1 MVTFDVLT
9 ATVHVFSTPHHST
22 LPQTLREMDLTTLRP
37 FAPGEPQNFAKFLD
51 KVVGLVWS
59 LSDFELWVN
68 FFNRTICA
76 GPSGLWC
83 LRSKYMQYNGCKK
96 ILQKWLWCSNCYAM
110 LSCFWHVI
118 CVKIWKVHNKILFF
132 NICIIANVQF
142 QMTVLVKYFLQF
154 IESVFSSPMLSAIN
168 WQWKGQVVYIHYI
181 YIEPEVVKE
190 TRCDEHPV

>member
-76 GPSGLWC
+76 GPSNSDVWE
-83 LRSKYMQYNGCKK
+83 
-96 ILQKWLWCSNCYAM
+96 A
-110 LSCFWHVI
+110 
-118 CVKIWKVHNKILFF
+118 
-132 NICIIANVQF
+132 NICSIMGVRKFFRNDYDVLIVMQCCRVFDTLFVLKYEKCII
-142 QMTVLVKYFLQF
+142 KYYFLIF
-154 IESVFSSPMLSAIN
+154 VLLLMYNFR
-168 WQWKGQVVYIHYI
+168 WQ
-181 YIEPEVVKE
+181 
-190 TRCDEHPV
+190 C